1 MSRPATSGTFNRDP
15 VSELLDS
22 GARRILERAYATPGR
37 WVTTRLA
44 DPDPGHV
51 SYFGS
56 LGIDVNAA
64 DRAGRSLNA
73 HTRWGRAFVR
83 SIYYQHQWYSNI
95 GGRGW
100 RAQRRTT
107 ERKSGALKIEVAR
120 HMAPLGVIPAGRI
133 VRVILYPGGASAV
146 KAVDR
151 EPDRARIFTAQGG
164 QGGAASD
171 VSRRDWA

>member
-1 MSRPATSGTFNRDP
+1 MSRPSTSGSFNRDP

-44 DPDPGHV
+44 DPDPGHA

-56 LGIDVNAA
+56 LGIDVNAP

-83 SIYYQHQWYSNI
+83 AIYYQHQWYSNV

-107 ERKSGALKIEVAR
+107 ERKSGALKIEVGR
-120 HMAPLGVIPAGRI
+120 HMAALGVIPAGRI
-133 VRVILYPGGASAV
+133 VRVILYPGGASAL

-151 EPDRARIFTAQGG
+151 EPDRARIFTASGG

-171 VSRRDWA
+171 VSRRDW